1 VGGKISEVVFDI
13 ETLPSPS
20 VVTGECEP
28 VPGLPAAG
36 EDPSDTLHRMR
47 FAPLTART
55 LAVAMLNPQTHR
67 GKVWYEHPQGVP
79 SHTEDGLV
87 EVIPATEEVMLGE
100 FWRAVT
106 RFERLITFNGR
117 LFDSPFLMLRSA
129 LLGIGPSRNLMPYR
143 FSAKEHCDLL
153 DQLSF
158 YGATRR
164 FTLESYCRGFR
175 IAAPGGDGGR
185 PDVSLLLEQGR
196 YREIADLAAWT
207 VTATAELYRRW
218 ERMLSFTAGDHSAR

>member
-1 VGGKISEVVFDI
+1 VRGTISEVVFDI
-13 ETLPSPS
+13 ETLPSPPGSFGEHES
-20 VVTGECEP
+20 V
-28 VPGLPAAG
+28 AG
-36 EDPSDTLHRMR
+36 FARAPEDPVDMFHRMR

-55 LAVAMLNPQTHR
+55 LAVAMLNPHTHR
-67 GKVWYEHPQGVP
+67 GRVWYEHPEGDP
-79 SHTEDGLV
+79 SHTGDGSI

-106 RFERLITFNGR
+106 PFQRLITFNGR

-129 LLGIGPSRNLMPYR
+129 LLGVQPSRNLMPYR
-143 FSAKEHCDLL
+143 FSAREHCDLL

-164 FTLESYCRGFR
+164 FTLETYCRGFN
-175 IAAPGGDGGR
+175 ISAPGGDHGR

-196 YREIADLAAWT
+196 YREIAELAAGT
-207 VTATAELYRRW
+207 VRATAELYRRW
-218 ERMLSFTAGDHSAR
+218 EQMLSFTSGDHLTR